1 MPPEHPAG
9 RGVALLPAFNESAS
23 IATTLRQIRAAV
35 PWLDLV
41 VIDDG
46 SSDDTAAVA
55 RAADPAA
62 VVLRLPF
69 NLGIGGALRTGF
81 RHAVR
86 AGYDFA
92 IQVDADGQH
101 DPTQIAALLEPLAAG
116 ADLVIGSR
124 FAEGSGAYEV
134 SPLRRRAMSLLGL
147 TLRGLLG
154 RSFTDT
160 SSGFR
165 AFSSRCLEY
174 FAKSYPA
181 EYMESVEALLLACYA
196 GLHVVEVPVTMHQRA
211 GGQASNRQWRL
222 VYHYLRIYVVLLS
235 SASRER
241 RPHFQEAT
249 RS

>member
-1 MPPEHPAG
+1 MLPEPAGG

-23 IATTLRQIRAAV
+23 IAATLRQIRTAV
-35 PWLDLV
+35 PALDIV

-46 SSDDTAAVA
+46 STDDTASVA
-55 RAADPAA
+55 RAADASV

-86 AGYDFA
+86 EGYDFA

-101 DPTQIAALLEPLAAG
+101 DPAQIAALIAPLASG

-124 FAEGSGAYEV
+124 FADGSGAYAV
-134 SPLRRRAMSLLGL
+134 SPVRRKAMSLLGL

-165 AFSSRCLEY
+165 AFSARCLDY
-174 FAKSYPA
+174 FARSYPA
-181 EYMESVEALLLACYA
+181 EYMESVEALLMACYA
-196 GLHVVEVPVTMHQRA
+196 GLQVVEVPVTMHQRTA
-211 GGQASNRQWRL
+211 GQASNRQWRL

-235 SASRER
+235 SASRHR

-249 RS
+249 SA